1 METTDYVISMV
12 DFGLTSRPP
21 LTVVVDRAELGPVK
35 LRRVDGF
42 IAARVFLFLN

>member
-1 METTDYVISMV
+1 MDTTDYVISMM

-35 LRRVDGF
+35 LRSVDGF
-42 IAARVFLFLN
+42 IAARFFYF